1 MTGQAGVRRNTTLSP
16 TTSKAVSRRLRPP
29 RHLTLISYFPPRCRP
44 GGAEFQ
50 ALDFAKHLVR
60 KGFET
65 HVVSRSDK
73 ILPYREV
80 VDGVRV
86 HRVLY
91 CPQPVWMRFTYYFS
105 AFLEI
110 IQLSPDLIHAIGFFP
125 NCVIGSVSSRVLRR
139 PLVSV
144 SVDSDVRRGNPIV
157 ISLFWKFIL
166 RSSRVV
172 IVKEAESARRLAP
185 YSSTKNIA
193 IIPNGIDQSR
203 FRGLGRRRCR
213 QLLGLSSDLKVI
225 LYVGRLEA
233 VKNVGSL
240 LIAFSK
246 VLEKFQDLRLLIVGG
261 GPELA
266 KLRATASKIHI
277 EQVTD
282 FVGEV
287 SRQEVGRYMKAADLL
302 VLPSLSEG
310 SPNVV
315 LEALAAGLPT
325 LASRVGGTHNLIRH
339 GREGFLFE
347 TGNTA
352 QMTHLLTLILG
363 NAQLKRKMSLNAR
376 NRSKDFPLKQIN
388 DKILQLT
395 SSALSSPV
403 GH

>member
-1 MTGQAGVRRNTTLSP
+1 
-16 TTSKAVSRRLRPP
+16 
-29 RHLTLISYFPPRCRP
+29 
-44 GGAEFQ
+44 
-50 ALDFAKHLVR
+50 
-60 KGFET
+60 
-65 HVVSRSDK
+65 
-73 ILPYREV
+73 
-80 VDGVRV
+80 
-86 HRVLY
+86 
-91 CPQPVWMRFTYYFS
+91 MRFTYYFS

>member
-1 MTGQAGVRRNTTLSP
+1 MQTW
-16 TTSKAVSRRLRPP
+16 
-29 RHLTLISYFPPRCRP
+29 
-44 GGAEFQ
+44 GAEFQ
-50 ALDFAKHLVR
+50 ALDFAKHLAR

-65 HVVSRSDK
+65 HVVSRSDR
-73 ILPYREV
+73 ILPYQEL
-80 VDGVRV
+80 VDGVMV

-91 CPQPVWMRFTYYFS
+91 CPQPAWIRFTCYIS
-105 AFLEI
+105 AFIEAIRLA
-110 IQLSPDLIHAIGFFP
+110 PDLVHAIGFFP
-125 NCVIGSVSSRVLRR
+125 NCVIGSVASKVLRR
-139 PLVSV
+139 PLVSM
-144 SVDSDVRRGNPIV
+144 SVDSDVRLGNPIV

-166 RSSRVV
+166 RSSRVA
-172 IVKEAESARRLAP
+172 IVKEAESAKRLAP

-213 QLLGLSSDLKVI
+213 QVLGLRSDLRVI

-246 VLEKFQDLRLLIVGG
+246 ALETIGNLRLLIVGG
-261 GPELA
+261 GPELS
-266 KLRATASKIHI
+266 KLRATAAKIHI
-277 EQVTD
+277 GQVTD

-287 SRQEVGRYMKAADLL
+287 SRQEVARYMKAADVL
-302 VLPSLSEG
+302 VLPSVLEG

-325 LASRVGGTHNLIRH
+325 LASRVGGVPDLIGH

-347 TGNTA
+347 AGNTA
-352 QMTHLLTLILG
+352 QMTQLLTLILR
-363 NAQLKRKMSLNAR
+363 NARLRREMSLNAR
-376 NRSKDFPLKQIN
+376 SRSKDFPLKQVN
-388 DKILQLT
+388 DKILKLT
-395 SSALSSPV
+395 KSGLSYTV